1 MSTTFHTA
9 TDLVFSPSRTP
20 DMLRSSDRN
29 VSFPGVKIANRSNYT
44 RVQFDHESAAAF
56 ILPVSHYTARIS
68 AQRFAGAVMVIRDL
82 EGGRAHLA
90 LGPDEMRAMAYGLLA
105 AANWIDSRDNAE
117 GQKARAPRLPKV

>member
-9 TDLVFSPSRTP
+9 AELVFSPSRTP

-44 RVQFDHESAAAF
+44 RIQFDHESAAAF
-56 ILPVSHYTARIS
+56 VLPVGPYTARIS
-68 AQRFAGAVMVIRDL
+68 AQRFAGAVMVLRDL
-82 EGGRAHLA
+82 SGGRAHLA
-90 LGPDEMRAMAYGLLA
+90 LGPDDLRAMAYGLLA

-117 GQKARAPRLPKV
+117 GQKARAPRLPKT